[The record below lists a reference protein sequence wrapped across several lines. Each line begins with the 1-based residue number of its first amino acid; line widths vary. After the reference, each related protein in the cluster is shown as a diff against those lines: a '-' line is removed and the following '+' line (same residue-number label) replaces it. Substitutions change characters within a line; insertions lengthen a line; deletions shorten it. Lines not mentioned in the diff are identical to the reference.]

1 MKVLNIIVAAA
12 ASMAL
17 MAACSSK
24 TGSAAAE
31 ASQNDTVAVAAPA
44 EAVIEV
50 AAGDTALSF
59 STPLAVIDF
68 NATWCGP
75 CQQFKPVFHK
85 VAAKYADRI
94 TFFSVDTDSCPRS
107 QCSIRRS
114 PSRRSRLS
122 APTLWW
128 PTRSA
133 RCRRLTSQPTLS
145 RCFSKPTIHDNTK
158 NASCTELCTGSVFS

>member
-68 NATWCGP
+68 NATW
-75 CQQFKPVFHK
+75 
-85 VAAKYADRI
+85 
-94 TFFSVDTDSCPRS
+94 SVDTDSCPALAV
-107 QCSIRRS
+107 QYQAQSI
-114 PSRRSRLS
+114 PQITAIS
-122 APTLWW
+122 AD
-128 PTRSA
+128 SVVA
-133 RCRRLTSQPTLS
+133 NQ
-145 RCFSKPTIHDNTK
+145 I
-158 NASCTELCTGSVFS
+158 GSMSEADFTAYIESLLQ

>member
-68 NATWCGP
+68 NATWCVSVPAVQACIPQGG
-75 CQQFKPVFHK
+75 CQICRPYNILLGRYRFV
-85 VAAKYADRI
+85 
-94 TFFSVDTDSCPRS
+94 PR
-107 QCSIRRS
+107 
-114 PSRRSRLS
+114 
-122 APTLWW
+122 A
-128 PTRSA
+128 RSA
-133 RCRRLTSQPTLS
+133 VSGAVHPADHGYQRRLCGGQPDRL
-145 RCFSKPTIHDNTK
+145 DV
-158 NASCTELCTGSVFS
+158 GG